1 MDSKEMYEGFR
12 QRMLQYGDQE
22 LIEVFNQEVGKQGWG
37 TARASYMAA
46 IHAEWIVRGFDF
58 SMFGD
63 SRRLSFRHKV
73 RLRDGVVKRVG

>member
-12 QRMLQYGDQE
+12 QHMRQYDDQE

-46 IHAEWIVRGFDF
+46 IHAEWTARGFDY
-58 SMFGD
+58 SMIGD
-63 SRRLSFRHKV
+63 ARHLSFRHKV
-73 RLRDGVVKRVG
+73 RLEDGVVKRVG